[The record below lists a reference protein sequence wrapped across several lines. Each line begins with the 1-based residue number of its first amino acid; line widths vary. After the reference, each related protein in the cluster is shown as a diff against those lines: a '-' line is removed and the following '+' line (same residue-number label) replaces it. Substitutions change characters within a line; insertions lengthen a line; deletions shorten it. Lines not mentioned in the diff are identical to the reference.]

1 MPKIVDRDTERK
13 SIAEA
18 AIGVIGTIGLDAA
31 RLRDVAAAAGATT
44 GAVTHYFDGKDAVL
58 EAALAEMAARLSAAL
73 DEPLPKGAAPR
84 ELAGYA
90 ASFLPLDEEGRLGW
104 RVWIAFWGRAI
115 VNDRLRRQHR
125 EVYAR
130 FVARLSALTGARGA
144 RARDLADAII
154 AAIDGV
160 GIRATLEPESW
171 PPARQRRVIA
181 ALLEPMLS
189 AAQP

>member
-1 MPKIVDRDTERK
+1 MPKIVDRETERR

-18 AIGVIGTIGLDAA
+18 AIGVIGTMGLDAA

-44 GAVTHYFDGKDAVL
+44 GALTHYFDGKDAVL
-58 EAALAEMAARLSAAL
+58 EAALREMAGRISAAL
-73 DEPLPKGAAPR
+73 EDPVPSGATPR
-84 ELAGYA
+84 DIARYA
-90 ASFLPLDEEGRLGW
+90 AEFLPVDDESRLGW

-115 VNDRLRRQHR
+115 VNPTLRRQHR

-130 FVARLSALTGARGA
+130 FVVRLSGLTGARGA

-160 GIRATLEPESW
+160 GIRATLEPEAW
-171 PPARQRRVIA
+171 PPVRQRRVIA
-181 ALLEPMLS
+181 ALLEPMLT
-189 AAQP
+189 AAQT